1 MPTPEIQ
8 RIESDVFDPA
18 GGDRAY
24 VLGRNLG
31 GTTEVRV
38 GTALAT
44 GVVVWG
50 DAATFNGTNS
60 VLQMP
65 NLNVMYGTTAYS
77 GWALVYVP
85 SARVNL
91 SPDYDNDTII
101 ASTPSAYWTLTV
113 KSDGT
118 LTLRHFDGAGTAQ
131 LAITSLPLGQL
142 SLVQWKFDNVNVK
155 LRVNGGARVVTPCV
169 GVGWGAG
176 VAVRAGVDIG
186 GTRFLGGTIQ
196 EIGVANVTLSDAN
209 EDSVAAYVNQTY
221 GTTFGGIP
229 ASNFDPTTLALTGY
243 WRAGGYVSGTWT
255 GVASAGTSGG
265 RNLTEATN
273 PPAVAA
279 GVGLKLTVVPANA
292 AGRYPLT
299 IKNASGRTTLP
310 NAVEMANPKTIPNC
324 VWWLRPDAAVI
335 TQAAGV
341 VTAWSD
347 QSGVGDAGRNVT
359 PPGTDKPAYNAT
371 DAAYNGKPTVG
382 SFNVAG
388 ANNDT
393 RLASAAWSTTYG
405 LVTIGVVGHTAETSN
420 RYFTFQ
426 SVAQYNAVLNGSGTP
441 VAYGGNATTTFQ
453 NTLGKTLSIPRA
465 VVSVV
470 FNGAA
475 SKYAVE
481 DTTVTGTTDANILGA
496 TAVNVGSYPAAA
508 TSFGVERI
516 AEIFAHSRA
525 LTSREQR
532 TIRRYRDSYYGKAA

>member
-1 MPTPEIQ
+1 MTTPEIQ

-18 GGDRAY
+18 GDRAY
-24 VLGRNLG
+24 VLGRNLT

-50 DAATFNGTNS
+50 DAPRHNGLNTRLSSALAVSNYFGASTGGFAVFINPGALGADASYASNGASPKIFSDSGGYVTCKITSLGATIYIFDGAQKLSNTIPLASNEPVLLFGKWDGTN
-60 VLQMP
+60 
-65 NLNVMYGTTAYS
+65 
-77 GWALVYVP
+77 VY
-85 SARVNL
+85 
-91 SPDYDNDTII
+91 
-101 ASTPSAYWTLTV
+101 LT
-113 KSDGT
+113 KAGQA
-118 LTLRHFDGAGTAQ
+118 FGAGTACTGPQ
-131 LAITSLPLGQL
+131 VLTGTLNVGTNYNNSTFTDMTTLELMLMSTAPTQAT
-142 SLVQWKFDNVNVK
+142 FDNITAFVNNK
-155 LRVNGGARVVTPCV
+155 
-169 GVGWGAG
+169 
-176 VAVRAGVDIG
+176 
-186 GTRFLGGTIQ
+186 
-196 EIGVANVTLSDAN
+196 
-209 EDSVAAYVNQTY
+209 Y
-221 GTTFGGIP
+221 GTNFGGIP
-229 ASNFDPTTLALTGY
+229 ASSFNPATLSLTG
-243 WRAGGYVSGTWT
+243 WWSAGNYVSGTYT
-255 GVASAGTSGG
+255 GSASAGASGG
-265 RNLTEATN
+265 RNLTEATV
-273 PPAVAA
+273 PPAVAS
-279 GVGLKLTVVPANA
+279 GVGLKLTVPANV
-292 AGRYPLT
+292 AGKYPLT
-299 IKNASGRTTLP
+299 IKNASGRTTMP
-310 NAVEMANPKTIPNC
+310 NAVEYANPKTIPNC